1 MQQALALARQGV
13 GLASPNPCV
22 GAVVVNAEG
31 AVVGSGSHR
40 YEGVKH
46 AEALA
51 IEQAGLR
58 ARGASLYINLEPC
71 CHVGRTGPC
80 VEAIAQAG
88 ISRVVAAMQDPNPEV
103 SGKGFERLRAAG
115 IVVEVGLCEAEARA
129 LNESFA
135 KYVRSGTPLVTL
147 KAGMT
152 LDGKIAPPGGS
163 GAVSA
168 LGVAGA
174 ASGWITSEEARAH
187 VQQLRHASDAILS
200 GVGTVVADDP
210 LLTDRTGLAR
220 RRPLLRIVL
229 DSRLR
234 LPLESRIVK
243 TAREGKDVLVFCS
256 FLDEKRREELQA
268 RNVRVEQTPLGIR
281 DGRPDLRVIL
291 KRLGELEISSLLVEG
306 GSLVNWSAL
315 EAGIVDKVFLYYAP
329 KILGGTGALPFATG
343 SGFRRISEAATVKHI
358 QVHRFGEDFA
368 VEGYIKDPYRE

>member
-1 MQQALALARQGV
+1 MTKTEIELPEVSYSRQDLHFMQQALALARQGV

-200 GVGTVVADDP
+200 GVG
-210 LLTDRTGLAR
+210 
-220 RRPLLRIVL
+220 
-229 DSRLR
+229 
-234 LPLESRIVK
+234 
-243 TAREGKDVLVFCS
+243 
-256 FLDEKRREELQA
+256 
-268 RNVRVEQTPLGIR
+268 
-281 DGRPDLRVIL
+281 
-291 KRLGELEISSLLVEG
+291 
-306 GSLVNWSAL
+306 
-315 EAGIVDKVFLYYAP
+315 
-329 KILGGTGALPFATG
+329 
-343 SGFRRISEAATVKHI
+343 
-358 QVHRFGEDFA
+358 
-368 VEGYIKDPYRE
+368 

>member
-1 MQQALALARQGV
+1 
-13 GLASPNPCV
+13 
-22 GAVVVNAEG
+22 
-31 AVVGSGSHR
+31 
-40 YEGVKH
+40 
-46 AEALA
+46 
-51 IEQAGLR
+51 
-58 ARGASLYINLEPC
+58 
-71 CHVGRTGPC
+71 
-80 VEAIAQAG
+80 
-88 ISRVVAAMQDPNPEV
+88 
-103 SGKGFERLRAAG
+103 
-115 IVVEVGLCEAEARA
+115 
-129 LNESFA
+129 
-135 KYVRSGTPLVTL
+135 
-147 KAGMT
+147 
-152 LDGKIAPPGGS
+152 
-163 GAVSA
+163 
-168 LGVAGA
+168 
-174 ASGWITSEEARAH
+174 
-187 VQQLRHASDAILS
+187 
-200 GVGTVVADDP
+200 ADDP